1 MISENIK
8 WVFLAVLEAQ
18 NHGFSER
25 NEFRMSKMAI
35 FDGVGALNFQFG
47 KFVYFFR
54 AEIFAKF
61 KSIAS
66 ENVKIG
72 SKKCNFDFS

>member
-35 FDGVGALNFQFG
+35 LDGFRGLNFQIWHIFEFFSWL
-47 KFVYFFR
+47 KFC
-54 AEIFAKF
+54 
-61 KSIAS
+61 
-66 ENVKIG
+66 KIQI
-72 SKKCNFDFS
+72 